1 MRLLRDRA
9 REQGITVSDDP
20 EVRELC
26 ARLDGIPLALE
37 LAAARLRALSP
48 AQLLDR
54 LDDRFRLL
62 TGGGRDAL
70 PRHQTLRTAIGWS
83 HELCTPPERLLWAR
97 LTVFAGTF
105 DLEAVEYVCS
115 GDGLPDTEIL
125 DVLSELL
132 AQSVIAREET
142 AAGPRYRMLDTVR
155 AYGAG
160 WLEAT
165 GDAVRLRR
173 RHRDWYLGLATWCEL
188 EWFSPRQREVAARVA
203 VELPSLRAA
212 LEFCLTEPAEAH
224 LGQYLAGSL
233 WFCWVGCGRLAEGRR
248 WLERSVALE
257 SGYER
262 SRLKALWVL
271 GYVAV
276 LQGDSGPARQALRM
290 CRERAERS
298 ANASALAYAEHR
310 TGCLALVTD
319 DLPRAE
325 TLLRSA
331 LARYA
336 EIGELN
342 SNVLMG
348 RVELAMARAFQG
360 DLPDAVRLCEDVR
373 RVCEEHGE
381 RWARSYALYVL
392 AYAAWREGVAGRARE
407 LLTECLRNAHAFDDL
422 LGSVLTL
429 ELLALVTATEGDP
442 AEAAVLQG
450 AAARLWPSVGLPLF
464 GSAHYNAPHA
474 QCESAARGALGDA
487 RYEECVRR
495 GGAWT
500 GRPRSAGRWA
510 GRGTGRRPRYRRR
523 AGRHGGT
530 RCAPAGA
537 ARLGRAGRPGGTAGR
552 TPGPPHHPGPETRN
566 RRLPAQQD
574 GEDGG
579 PECGAAPGLGSAGVV
594 LDDELLVADHRDLL
608 AVRLTVQAERQGLE
622 VHLEVARGLAV
633 GGEAT
638 LTGDLEERLVLGAV
652 ADLHDVVRT
661 DTEGRLVD
669 LLAVDLDVA
678 VDDHLAG
685 LVDRAGETRTQD
697 QRVEAALQ
705 LHDQG
710 LTGLALDL
718 GGTLVGA
725 DELTLGDVVLS
736 AQALLL
742 QQTDLVVRVLLA
754 AAAVLTRRVGAGLEV
769 LDGLRGQRD
778 AEGTRLLDLGAGL
791 VRHCLNLVS

>member
-1 MRLLRDRA
+1 MRGPQCPEPFADGEPPLELTGFVGRTAEAAGLAAALRSARLVTVTGAGGVGKSRLAARVVADWETPHGWVELASAHDPEFVEYEVAGALGLTDHTTRTPRETLLEQLAGRPMLLVLDGFEHLVAATAELVARLLRGLPRLRVLAVGRRPLGLAGERLFPLAPLGTDEAVRLLTERA

-20 EVRELC
+20 GVRELC

-70 PRHQTLRTAIGWS
+70 PRHRTLRTAIGWS
-83 HELCTPPERLLWAR
+83 HELCTPSERLLWAR

-105 DLEAVEYVCS
+105 ELEAVEYVCS
-115 GDGLPDTEIL
+115 GDGLPDTDIL

-142 AAGPRYRMLDTVR
+142 EAGSRYRMLDTVR

-165 GDAVRLRR
+165 GDAARLRR

-212 LEFCLTEPAEAH
+212 LEFCLGEPAEAH

-276 LQGDSGPARQALRM
+276 LQGDSAPARRTLDA
-290 CRERAERS
+290 CRELAERS
-298 ANASALAYAEHR
+298 ADAPALAYAEHR
-310 TGCLALVTD
+310 LGCLALVTD

-331 LARYA
+331 LARYR

-342 SNVLMG
+342 GNVLMG

-392 AYAAWREGVAGRARE
+392 AYAAWREGEPERARE
-407 LLTECLRNAHAFDDL
+407 LLAECLRNAHAFDDL

-429 ELLALVTATEGDP
+429 ELLALVTAAEGDP

-464 GSAHYNAPHA
+464 GSAHYNAPHV
-474 QCESAARGALGDA
+474 QCESAARGALGDT

-495 GGAWT
+495 GGRLDREAAVSRAL
-500 GRPRSAGRWA
+500 GRAENRPPASVPAPRGAGRW
-510 GRGTGRRPRYRRR
+510 
-523 AGRHGGT
+523 
-530 RCAPAGA
+530 
-537 ARLGRAGRPGGTAGR
+537 
-552 TPGPPHHPGPETRN
+552 
-566 RRLPAQQD
+566 D
-574 GEDGG
+574 
-579 PECGAAPGLGSAGVV
+579 
-594 LDDELLVADHRDLL
+594 
-608 AVRLTVQAERQGLE
+608 AVRTGEGLE
-622 VHLEVARGLAV
+622 AGQ
-633 GGEAT
+633 
-638 LTGDLEERLVLGAV
+638 
-652 ADLHDVVRT
+652 
-661 DTEGRLVD
+661 GR
-669 LLAVDLDVA
+669 
-678 VDDHLAG
+678 
-685 LVDRAGETRTQD
+685 
-697 QRVEAALQ
+697 
-705 LHDQG
+705 
-710 LTGLALDL
+710 
-718 GGTLVGA
+718 
-725 DELTLGDVVLS
+725 
-736 AQALLL
+736 
-742 QQTDLVVRVLLA
+742 
-754 AAAVLTRRVGAGLEV
+754 
-769 LDGLRGQRD
+769 
-778 AEGTRLLDLGAGL
+778 
-791 VRHCLNLVS
+791 